1 MIIEFNKP
9 INNKLFIKKIS
20 KKFDKKLNEVE
31 HKKGTFGVILD
42 KVSLISLDLSLGGSR
57 GIT

>member
-20 KKFDKKLNEVE
+20 KKFDKKMNGVE
-31 HKKGTFGVILD
+31 HKMGTLGVRVD
-42 KVSLISLDLSLGGSR
+42 KVSLISLDLS
-57 GIT
+57 

>member
-1 MIIEFNKP
+1 MMIIEFNKP

-20 KKFDKKLNEVE
+20 EKFDKKLNEVE

-42 KVSLISLDLSLGGSR
+42 KVSLISLDLS
-57 GIT
+57 